1 MKRIQDMLLQGLL
14 LAFIGSS
21 LIACGK
27 NETIL
32 ITKEETQSAADV
44 ILEETYE
51 GLEEADQSLEGKDE
65 RLKTTSPSPEKTDK
79 ISEESGKL
87 CYVHISGAVS
97 HPGVIT
103 LKEGSH
109 VFEAIELAGG
119 FLATADEDYV
129 NQALKITD
137 GIQIYIPTVEEVE
150 QGTVAGNQSDGKV
163 VVKGNEKSSGKICLN
178 TATIE
183 ELCTLSGIGKSRAE
197 AILQYREEQGAF
209 STIEEIK
216 NIAGIKDGLFDK
228 IKDKITVQ

>member
-27 NETIL
+27 NETTL
-32 ITKEETQSAADV
+32 VTKEETQIESDV
-44 ILEETYE
+44 ILEEAT
-51 GLEEADQSLEGKDE
+51 Q
-65 RLKTTSPSPEKTDK
+65 SPEKTDK
-79 ISEESGKL
+79 ISEESEKL

-150 QGTVAGNQSDGKV
+150 QGTVAKNQSDGKV